1 MKDVSK
7 KQEEPVSDAALINEL
22 IQLMGHFRHDW
33 MNKLQLI
40 KGNLSLQK
48 YDRVVEIIDE
58 MVIDAKHESKL
69 SNLKTPHLA
78 FDFLT
83 FNWKSRYMRLEYE
96 VLGEIKDLSAYDQ
109 KLSNLMRKLF
119 HLFGLAVSN
128 ESENHLTVSLQTDH
142 PDRQLI
148 VYLDF
153 HGTIANADVF
163 DEFRKSQHED
173 FDVMQFELT
182 GHECVA
188 EIGMN

>member
-1 MKDVSK
+1 MKDVSR
-7 KQEEPVSDAALINEL
+7 KQEENLSETALTNEL
-22 IQLMGHFRHDW
+22 IHLLSHSRHDW

-48 YDRVVEIIDE
+48 YDRVFEIIDE

-83 FNWKSRYMRLEYE
+83 FNWKAQYMTLEYE
-96 VLGEIKDLSAYDQ
+96 VLGDIKDMSAYDV
-109 KLSNLMRKLF
+109 KLAKLMRKLF
-119 HLFGLAVSN
+119 HIFDQAVSK

-142 PDRQLI
+142 PDKQLI
-148 VYLDF
+148 LYLDF
-153 HGTIANADVF
+153 HGAFANAGAF
-163 DEFRKSQHED
+163 DEFRKAGYED
-173 FDVMQFELT
+173 FDVMRFEMT
-182 GHECVA
+182 NHECLV

>member
-1 MKDVSK
+1 M
-7 KQEEPVSDAALINEL
+7 
-22 IQLMGHFRHDW
+22 
-33 MNKLQLI
+33 
-40 KGNLSLQK
+40 QK

-119 HLFGLAVSN
+119 HLFGLAVNN
-128 ESENHLTVSLQTDH
+128 ESENHLTVSSRDGS
-142 PDRQLI
+142 P
-148 VYLDF
+148 
-153 HGTIANADVF
+153 
-163 DEFRKSQHED
+163 
-173 FDVMQFELT
+173 
-182 GHECVA
+182 
-188 EIGMN
+188 

>member
-22 IQLMGHFRHDW
+22 IQLMYFRHDW

-83 FNWKSRYMRLEYE
+83 FNWKS
-96 VLGEIKDLSAYDQ
+96 VI
-109 KLSNLMRKLF
+109 
-119 HLFGLAVSN
+119 
-128 ESENHLTVSLQTDH
+128 
-142 PDRQLI
+142 
-148 VYLDF
+148 
-153 HGTIANADVF
+153 
-163 DEFRKSQHED
+163 
-173 FDVMQFELT
+173 
-182 GHECVA
+182 
-188 EIGMN
+188 